1 MTFRGGG
8 QCYKD
13 KNQTILARQGPGSIK
28 ELVASAREYSFEV
41 DRSRARLGSRLSLI
55 GRYDAR
61 LQAALHAQELL
72 TADTSVPLSSRLSS
86 RWASYHVMTQLGAIF
101 RGFNS
106 CDRGIFGSSEEMGK
120 VRCKLDDS

>member
-13 KNQTILARQGPGSIK
+13 KNQTIPARQGPVSIK
-28 ELVASAREYSFEV
+28 EVVASAREYSFEV

-61 LQAALHAQELL
+61 LQAALHVQELL